1 MSSKLRI
8 EYNKNAC
15 IGNGSCAAIAPDH
28 FELKGKKAK
37 LLGSGINRG
46 FYSKE
51 VECSKTAAKGIIDA
65 GIACPVNA
73 IRVFDLDKNK
83 DIVGFKAEDKGAK
96 EIIASYDDRKD
107 FVIDGKNYF
116 LIRLDRENKNIEV
129 GFCKEK
135 NKVGNTIFKEKNK
148 EELDEKL
155 FRTYNMV
162 MSGKEKLMK
171 ESGDRPLIIYGGANE
186 VFESIAA
193 KNFNVADSKRFNSE
207 QLGLKPPA
215 GD

>member
-1 MSSKLRI
+1 MGSKLRI

-135 NKVGNTIFKEKNK
+135 NKVALKVTGKKPVDIYQTMINKEKLPIRKDHAAYLGRELQKAYIALKNNLEYVQD
-148 EELDEKL
+148 EELDLNKKAS
-155 FRTYNMV
+155 R
-162 MSGKEKLMK
+162 
-171 ESGDRPLIIYGGANE
+171 
-186 VFESIAA
+186 
-193 KNFNVADSKRFNSE
+193 
-207 QLGLKPPA
+207 
-215 GD
+215 

>member
-1 MSSKLRI
+1 MGSKLRI

-135 NKVGNTIFKEKNK
+135 NKVALKVTGKKPVDIYQTMINKEKLPIRKDHAAYLGRELQKAYIALKNHLEYVQD
-148 EELDEKL
+148 EELDLNRKSS
-155 FRTYNMV
+155 R
-162 MSGKEKLMK
+162 
-171 ESGDRPLIIYGGANE
+171 
-186 VFESIAA
+186 
-193 KNFNVADSKRFNSE
+193 
-207 QLGLKPPA
+207 
-215 GD
+215 

>member
-37 LLGSGINRG
+37 LLDSGINNSV
-46 FYSKE
+46 YSKE
-51 VECSKTAAKGIIDA
+51 VECNKTAAKGIIDA

-73 IRVFDLDKNK
+73 IRVFDVDKNA
-83 DIVGFKAEDKGAK
+83 DIVGFKVKDSGAK
-96 EIIASYDDRKD
+96 EIIANYDDKRD

-135 NKVGNTIFKEKNK
+135 NKVALKVTGKKPVDIYHTMINKEKLPIRKDHAAYLGRELQKAYIALKNNLEYVQD
-148 EELDEKL
+148 EELDLNKKAS
-155 FRTYNMV
+155 R
-162 MSGKEKLMK
+162 
-171 ESGDRPLIIYGGANE
+171 
-186 VFESIAA
+186 
-193 KNFNVADSKRFNSE
+193 
-207 QLGLKPPA
+207 
-215 GD
+215 

>member
-1 MSSKLRI
+1 MGSKLRI

-65 GIACPVNA
+65 GIACPVTA
-73 IRVFDLDKNK
+73 IGVLDLDKNK

-135 NKVGNTIFKEKNK
+135 NKVALKVTGKKPVDIYQTMINKEKLPIRKDHAAYLGRELQKAYIALKNNLEYVQD
-148 EELDEKL
+148 EELDLNK
-155 FRTYNMV
+155 
-162 MSGKEKLMK
+162 
-171 ESGDRPLIIYGGANE
+171 
-186 VFESIAA
+186 
-193 KNFNVADSKRFNSE
+193 
-207 QLGLKPPA
+207 KPNR
-215 GD
+215 